1 MAERD
6 PGPGYRPVAV
16 GEVMLSTDEAWSDWS
31 QSWDALRDA
40 PAVGNRRMNAHK
52 PIRRKKEVIAPDP
65 GPGYRLLDR
74 GETILPG
81 DEFMNTSLAEPKW
94 RATSREG
101 LTYSSTSGNEFYRRK
116 VEPGSV
122 AGPYSLDETK
132 ARESIAWPYM
142 EVPVGEVMQEN
153 DQVFDP
159 TQGRWRAITPTY
171 QSYNIGVRIRSW
183 NWVTRRRIG
192 KAETNT
198 FNESK
203 EDTSMTHAFGDP
215 EALERQA
222 TMLLERA
229 ERARNDI
236 DRFGTNEDWE
246 VGNIIIF
253 SKRYSPDPDG
263 QVFTYAA
270 LRHAGGWAVTGQG
283 SLTYSTIQKVV
294 QFARESN
301 EIDPGFSRVTEI
313 EEF

>member
-6 PGPGYRPVAV
+6 PGPGYRAVVV
-16 GEVMLSTDEAWSDWS
+16 GEVIRTGDQMFNDFGEWVEVPPSNDGI
-31 QSWDALRDA
+31 LRHSGHLA
-40 PAVGNRRMNAHK
+40 M
-52 PIRRKKEVIAPDP
+52 RRKKEVTTPDP
-65 GPGYRLLDR
+65 GPGYRLLDK
-74 GETILPG
+74 GETILAG
-81 DEFMNTSLAEPKW
+81 DEFMNISRTDPRWKVTTRAGLAH
-94 RATSREG
+94 R
-101 LTYSSTSGNEFYRRK
+101 STTGNQFYRRK
-116 VEPGSV
+116 VIGPGFIEV
-122 AGPYSLDETK
+122 LAGECMVLGDETFNPFE
-132 ARESIAWPYM
+132 RAWD
-142 EVPVGEVMQEN
+142 PVSTHNVGKPRGQ
-153 DQVFDP
+153 
-159 TQGRWRAITPTY
+159 TQWI
-171 QSYNIGVRIRSW
+171 
-183 NWVTRRRIG
+183 TRRRLS
-192 KAETNT
+192 KASHTT
-198 FNESK
+198 TESK

-229 ERARNDI
+229 ERARIDI

-301 EIDPGFSRVTEI
+301 EIDPGFSRVTEV